1 MSYILKERL
10 WIGVTCLPRKF
21 LSSLVW
27 EWYISVHF
35 WWIMCDVKPHKP
47 SNFAWHSSPAAAPSQ
62 QDIKPHKPS
71 NFARHFSPAAAPSL
85 HLLSRMLSPTNPATS
100 PDIPALQLHHP
111 CTSSAGC
118 KAPQT
123 QQLRPTFQPCGC
135 TIPAPPQQ
143 DVKPHKP
150 SNFAWHSS
158 PAAAPSLQLVWLCL
172 WNKLKHQMST
182 GASDDE
188 RITVDVWQT
197 CEWMECVDGM

>member
-1 MSYILKERL
+1 MLTGMKWTIGRARISAAGCIHTSDVILMSYILKERL

-71 NFARHFSPAAAPSL
+71 NFA
-85 HLLSRMLSPTNPATS
+85 
-100 PDIPALQLHHP
+100 
-111 CTSSAGC
+111 
-118 KAPQT
+118 
-123 QQLRPTFQPCGC
+123 
-135 TIPAPPQQ
+135 
-143 DVKPHKP
+143 
-150 SNFAWHSS
+150 WHSS